1 MKKYIIY
8 CSIVVVSVFAS
19 FLFFDKYYKKS
30 PLLGEIDNTYVFSY
44 DPPLIIG
51 NVEIEELSKFNQTLA
66 DQFPDHHVYATYC
79 GKEYTLTVIILYDY
93 DTDFSYTD
101 RERLWKLICEWQDSL
116 WYKQDIEQIK

>member
-79 GKEYTLTVIILYDY
+79 GKECTLTVIILYDY
-93 DTDFSYTD
+93 DTDFPI
-101 RERLWKLICEWQDSL
+101 R
-116 WYKQDIEQIK
+116 IEKDCGN

>member
-51 NVEIEELSKFNQTLA
+51 NV
-66 DQFPDHHVYATYC
+66 
-79 GKEYTLTVIILYDY
+79 
-93 DTDFSYTD
+93 
-101 RERLWKLICEWQDSL
+101 
-116 WYKQDIEQIK
+116 

>member
-51 NVEIEELSKFNQTLA
+51 NVEIEECLNLIKHSLIS
-66 DQFPDHHVYATYC
+66 FPIIMSMPH
-79 GKEYTLTVIILYDY
+79 TV
-93 DTDFSYTD
+93 
-101 RERLWKLICEWQDSL
+101 EKNVP
-116 WYKQDIEQIK
+116 

>member
-66 DQFPDHHVYATYC
+66 DQFPDHH
-79 GKEYTLTVIILYDY
+79 

>member
-44 DPPLIIG
+44 DPPL
-51 NVEIEELSKFNQTLA
+51 
-66 DQFPDHHVYATYC
+66 
-79 GKEYTLTVIILYDY
+79 
-93 DTDFSYTD
+93 
-101 RERLWKLICEWQDSL
+101 
-116 WYKQDIEQIK
+116 